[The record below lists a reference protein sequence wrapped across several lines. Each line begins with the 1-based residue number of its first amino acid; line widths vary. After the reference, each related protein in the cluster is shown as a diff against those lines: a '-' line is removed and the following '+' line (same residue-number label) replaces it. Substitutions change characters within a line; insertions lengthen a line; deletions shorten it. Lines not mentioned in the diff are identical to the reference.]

1 MPSSENKLLQY
12 FCFEQHLL
20 DKLCKEIEK
29 DLRLSVHTHLK
40 LDDRNPFK
48 VGMKDLAHF
57 FSLNPIRFFNRF
69 IDIKGRHLFVF
80 TCMTLGGLFIAVV
93 TVPKLIYLICF
104 QCFNFYANCNLG
116 SYLRGI
122 FSFI

>member
-1 MPSSENKLLQY
+1 MSLGHLCETFNSGQTLDSPVLSFDLP
-12 FCFEQHLL
+12 QHLL

-57 FSLNPIRFFNRF
+57 FSLKPIRFFNRF
-69 IDIKGRHLFVF
+69 IHIKG
-80 TCMTLGGLFIAVV
+80 
-93 TVPKLIYLICF
+93 
-104 QCFNFYANCNLG
+104 ANIFL
-116 SYLRGI
+116 SYMWCVWL
-122 FSFI
+122 